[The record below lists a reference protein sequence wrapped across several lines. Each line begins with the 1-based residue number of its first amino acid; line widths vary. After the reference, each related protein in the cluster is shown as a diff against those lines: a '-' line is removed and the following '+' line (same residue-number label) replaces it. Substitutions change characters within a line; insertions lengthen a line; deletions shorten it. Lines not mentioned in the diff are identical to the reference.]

1 MFPQFDVGVR
11 GVSWAQCLG
20 VINNITKDLNKKAE
34 KNITSAN
41 RGVSASF
48 LLALISLA
56 KCFLL
61 HSIVEGAKNTD

>member
-56 KCFLL
+56 K
-61 HSIVEGAKNTD
+61 